1 MHAYENLV
9 VLRDRSRHVPDL
21 DNFRRTI
28 VGENGGL
35 HAKAIRTSSRAGSAE
50 ADSANLGEVRAERA
64 TVPDA
69 VLDAVTAGVLSRLRP
84 RYAANRAGSA
94 KLSGRPT
101 TRHPC

>member
-1 MHAYENLV
+1 MRKKAVLCDAGELGVRAELV
-9 VLRDRSRHVPDL
+9 APRPEDL
-21 DNFRRTI
+21 I
-28 VGENGGL
+28 
-35 HAKAIRTSSRAGSAE
+35 AGE